1 MGSGS
6 SGYGIGR
13 SGGGTS
19 GSTDGGYKGGAS
31 KQRTIGDNLGALRL
45 KYDYRSGYCGERGGS
60 REVRHLF
67 SDNPV
72 TQAWDFYDT
81 AGYGG
86 IERQMRN
93 GKGQTCT
100 MRDGTVISIR
110 EVSSSD
116 GSPAVDINIRRS
128 TGSSGVKRQKIH
140 FVRERRG

>member
-13 SGGGTS
+13 RGGGTS
-19 GSTDGGYKGGAS
+19 GSSDGGYKGGAS
-31 KQRTIGDNLGALRL
+31 SQRSIGDNLGALRL
-45 KYDYRSGYCGERGGS
+45 KYDYRNGYFGERGSS
-60 REVRHLF
+60 REVRRLF
-67 SDNPV
+67 SDDPV
-72 TQAWDFYDT
+72 AQARDFYDT
-81 AGYGG
+81 AGFGG
-86 IERQMRN
+86 IETPMKN
-93 GKGQTCT
+93 GKGFTCR
-100 MRDGTVISIR
+100 MRDGAVVSFR